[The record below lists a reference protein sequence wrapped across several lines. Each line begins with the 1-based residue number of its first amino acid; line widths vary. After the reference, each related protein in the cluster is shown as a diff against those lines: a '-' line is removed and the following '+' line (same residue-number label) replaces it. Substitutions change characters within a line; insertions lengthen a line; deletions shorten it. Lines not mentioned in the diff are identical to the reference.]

1 MTTNHKIII
10 GDSRLMP
17 EVSDE
22 SIHLVITSPPY
33 WQLKDYGEDQQ
44 IGFHDTYESYINNL
58 NLVWK
63 ECFRVLHNGCRLC
76 INIGDQ
82 FARSVYYGRYKV
94 IPIRTEIIK
103 FCETIGMDYMGA
115 VIWQKVTTTNTTGGA
130 SIMGSFPY
138 PRNGILKLDYEF
150 ILIFKKLGDPPNVS
164 KEIKELSKLSIVEWN
179 SYFAGHWNF
188 PGERQQGHLAMFPEE
203 LPRRLIRMF
212 SFVGET
218 VLDTF
223 LGSGTTSLAAK
234 NLNRNSVGI
243 EISPTFIPIIKNKL
257 KVSQHEIFDGT
268 AFELVT
274 RQETEHSFDNE
285 SASLPYKFTDPHKL
299 NTKVDPRKLK
309 FGSKIEKDDNGDTT
323 QLFTVKEI
331 LSPEVLKLS
340 NGLMVKLIGVVE
352 NSTCRDDAVKFLSS
366 KTDGQRVFLRFD
378 TNKYDG
384 NGNLLVY
391 MYLKNKTFINAHI
404 IKTGLVNLDR
414 TANFKYKSKFI
425 DLLETER

>member
-1 MTTNHKIII
+1 
-10 GDSRLMP
+10 
-17 EVSDE
+17 
-22 SIHLVITSPPY
+22 LVITSPPY

-218 VLDTF
+218 VLDPF

>member
-1 MTTNHKIII
+1 
-10 GDSRLMP
+10 
-17 EVSDE
+17 
-22 SIHLVITSPPY
+22 
-33 WQLKDYGEDQQ
+33 
-44 IGFHDTYESYINNL
+44 
-58 NLVWK
+58 
-63 ECFRVLHNGCRLC
+63 
-76 INIGDQ
+76 
-82 FARSVYYGRYKV
+82 
-94 IPIRTEIIK
+94 
-103 FCETIGMDYMGA
+103 
-115 VIWQKVTTTNTTGGA
+115 
-130 SIMGSFPY
+130 
-138 PRNGILKLDYEF
+138 
-150 ILIFKKLGDPPNVS
+150 LIFKKLGDPPNVS

-218 VLDTF
+218 VLDPF